1 MKKLIP
7 VLVCALLI
15 VSLCTVFVSA
25 ETTSLILKDAA
36 WQFKD
41 DGQGNNCTADTK
53 TEGKVT
59 VSALAGWPHIRCD
72 FTKEQIITAT
82 VKDASLKYDF
92 TVETGATNITLIFA
106 KDGATGYEFPLS
118 NSALKLTSDQ
128 IDSGS
133 GDIKA
138 GHYSGTLK
146 LSDLIEADRNYA
158 ASEAERK
165 FDKSYVEDGKLTFA
179 GLIIYATNG
188 ATVKVD
194 ALEVVTAGA
203 PAETSKETSSETSK
217 TETSK
222 ATATSS
228 AAGTASTANT
238 SSTAPAT
245 SGTTPPTGDNN
256 TGMII
261 ALVLGAIAIV
271 AAGSVITAKVRH

>member
-25 ETTSLILKDAA
+25 ETTSLILKDAK
-36 WQFKD
+36 WQSTPQ
-41 DGQGNNCTADTK
+41 DGYECTVDSSV
-53 TEGKVT
+53 EGKIT
-59 VSALAGWPHIRCD
+59 VSAPGGWPHIRCD
-72 FTKEQIITAT
+72 FTKEQSITAT

-128 IDSGS
+128 IDAGS

-146 LSDLIEADRNYA
+146 LSDLIESKTNLNPTA
-158 ASEAERK
+158 
-165 FDKSYVEDGKLTFA
+165 FDKSFVEDGKLTFA

-194 ALEVVTAGA
+194 ALEVVTADA
-203 PAETSKETSSETSK
+203 PAESSKETSSETSK
-217 TETSK
+217 ETSKTETSK
-222 ATATSS
+222 TEATSS
-228 AAGTASTANT
+228 ATNT

-245 SGTTPPTGDNN
+245 SGTTPPTGDSN

-261 ALVLGAIAIV
+261 ALVLGAIAII